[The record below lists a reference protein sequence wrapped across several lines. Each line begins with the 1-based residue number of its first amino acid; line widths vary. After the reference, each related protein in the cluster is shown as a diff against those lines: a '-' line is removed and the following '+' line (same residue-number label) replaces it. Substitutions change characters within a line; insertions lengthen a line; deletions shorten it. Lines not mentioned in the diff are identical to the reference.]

1 MQSFIQDPRNH
12 AFLVYDRAS
21 EQVAGFSAWTAPSGS
36 RYARDISVWT
46 RVRFN
51 INRWLAALIPS
62 SIVGLCERLIY
73 GVERARARQ
82 AVRDRKRAWAV
93 FVEDANRRFI
103 RPEHRQ
109 QGYWHLSLL
118 GVLPEF
124 GRQGVAQRLLAWGME
139 RADEEDGPIYLSAS
153 AQGLGAY
160 QKSGFVEVGRDICYP
175 EDPLG
180 GWPEIVCM
188 RERLSERAVA
198 SPEGLQSTTT

>member
-12 AFLVYDRAS
+12 AFLVYDHAS
-21 EQVAGFSAWTAPSGS
+21 EQVAGFSAWTVPSGS
-36 RYARDISVWT
+36 RHCRDVPTWT
-46 RVRFN
+46 RVRLSVHT
-51 INRWLAALIPS
+51 WLSAVVPRSLFM
-62 SIVGLCERLIY
+62 LWERLVY

-82 AVRDRKRAWAV
+82 AVRERKRAWSI

-103 RPEHRQ
+103 RPEHRE

-118 GVLPEF
+118 GVLPDF
-124 GRQGVAQRLLAWGME
+124 GRQGIAQRLLAWGME
-139 RADEEDGPIYLSAS
+139 RADEEDRPIYLSAS

-160 QKSGFVEVGRDICYP
+160 KKSGFVEVGRDICYP

-188 RERLSERAVA
+188 RKRLSERGAA
-198 SPEGLQSTTT
+198 KPEGPQSTTT

>member
-21 EQVAGFSAWTAPSGS
+21 ERVAGFSAWTAPSGS
-36 RYARDISVWT
+36 RHCREVSVWT
-46 RVRFN
+46 RIGCNV
-51 INRWLAALIPS
+51 NRWLAALFPS
-62 SIVGLCERLIY
+62 SVVALWERLIC

-82 AVRDRKRAWAV
+82 AVRERKRAWSI

-103 RPEHRQ
+103 RPEHRE

-118 GVLPEF
+118 GVLPDF
-124 GRQGVAQRLLAWGME
+124 GRQGIAQWLLAWGME
-139 RADEEDGPIYLSAS
+139 RADEEDRPIYLSAS

-160 QKSGFVEVGRDICYP
+160 KKSGFVEVGRDICYP

-188 RERLSERAVA
+188 RQRLSERGAA
-198 SPEGLQSTTT
+198 SPGLP